1 MSVSQIAVSVR
12 EAARAIGVSRA
23 TLYRLAAE
31 GRIVIRRLGG
41 RSVVLTR
48 DLEALADHLPAA
60 PIRGRSGN
68 QPLKK

>member
-1 MSVSQIAVSVR
+1 MSIPQLAMGVR

-31 GRIVIRRLGG
+31 GRIAIRRLAG

-60 PIRGRSGN
+60 PIRPRSEK
-68 QPLKK
+68 PAA